1 VNLRIKR
8 DLVETLIRI
17 HEDHIQ
23 YVYPNGYNGTIN
35 FSSEEGLEIAKRVKS
50 DPNRA
55 KFIQIVDYLDLDM
68 KRELIA
74 LMWLGK
80 NDEYSVEQFPGLLER
95 AVGVQDTAAEFLVG
109 QSELSRCLREGM
121 GKLGVI

>member
-1 VNLRIKR
+1 MNLITNR
-8 DLVETLIRI
+8 DLIETLIGFFENYIRSI
-17 HEDHIQ
+17 
-23 YVYPNGYNGTIN
+23 YPNGHNGTID
-35 FSSEEGLEIAKRVKS
+35 FSSEEGLEIAKRFKS
-50 DPNRA
+50 EPNRA

-80 NDEYSVEQFPGLLER
+80 NDEYSVEQFPGLLEQ